1 MRNLFYNDIV
11 YVFLFFIFF
20 FCSFS
25 PMILRLQT
33 NLQTINY
40 TGYFLSFSLPFSSL
54 YKSIYTVIVS
64 YCYHLRSFLPV
75 LKSSL
80 CFFKKKV
87 GAQQRGRTLQT
98 QGAIEVVLSCRQP
111 YPDREVEQGYGPLN
125 GPLLP
130 STIKPLFPR
139 TALLF
144 ASGSMKKTIPP
155 KYRGVWQRTSIE
167 RPTGVLEDNTTAVF
181 WVQAAGLFTDI
192 RIPKRTQRVRQPIS
206 EILKQRASG
215 GFVEIEEKSEGEF
228 NCILKWNCELDFH
241 PPCDVEDI
249 GGCTFLTRAQ
259 AVKEGSRAQEG
270 NLENYADLPTMIE
283 KGLPPL
289 DYREVWVKRDSG
301 KHQSAF
307 ILDNEV
313 PRRADGCIRKGIWLI
328 SGDFWSCAL
337 GRYKGGQSIGSRI
350 ASAKAD
356 SLGELFDRWGLDE
369 SSQRNAAVEFEAYV
383 GKIVKKDGKVSFVI
397 LHSTR
402 PDLEAATFLELPGV
416 NGSVRAR
423 NSIERRTGSVV
434 VRHQSGITRIWTIVE
449 WGHEGLFGWKAGT
462 AAAL

>member
-1 MRNLFYNDIV
+1 
-11 YVFLFFIFF
+11 
-20 FCSFS
+20 
-25 PMILRLQT
+25 
-33 NLQTINY
+33 
-40 TGYFLSFSLPFSSL
+40 
-54 YKSIYTVIVS
+54 
-64 YCYHLRSFLPV
+64 
-75 LKSSL
+75 
-80 CFFKKKV
+80 V

-98 QGAIEVVLSCRQP
+98 QGAIEVVLSYRQP

-125 GPLLP
+125 KGSAATEYNKHPISQNVFVSCLK
-130 STIKPLFPR
+130 SE
-139 TALLF
+139 
-144 ASGSMKKTIPP
+144 GSMKKTIPP

-249 GGCTFLTRAQ
+249 GGCTFLTREQ

-313 PRRADGCIRKGIWLI
+313 PRRPDGCIRKGIWLI

-337 GRYKGGQSIGSRI
+337 ERYKGGQSIGSRI

-356 SLGELFDRWGLDE
+356 SLGELFDQWGLDE

-423 NSIERRTGSVV
+423 DSIEKRSSSGSVV

-449 WGHEGLFGWKAGT
+449 WRHEGLFGWKAT
-462 AAAL
+462 AAL